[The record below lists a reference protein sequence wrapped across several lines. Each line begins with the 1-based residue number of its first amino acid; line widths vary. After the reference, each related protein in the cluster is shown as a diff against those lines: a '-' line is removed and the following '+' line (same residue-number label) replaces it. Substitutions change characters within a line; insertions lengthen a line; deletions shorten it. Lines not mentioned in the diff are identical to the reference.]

1 MLSLNYYDLFF
12 GVFKP
17 GCAILK
23 LFIQTIFVHATHVR
37 STCGVIKIRTLYECK
52 GIIFSRFVGGFFG
65 WILSTWFHQEVSCK
79 RWVNLPNSNTSKSTV
94 GIMWQTLGGGRTDV
108 RAFAHYFSQSSL
120 SWSHWW
126 QQSFVI
132 TILSIESYN
141 NSKRVS
147 TSLLYIYF

>member
-52 GIIFSRFVGGFFG
+52 GIIFSRFVGGFFWLDFVNMVSSRSVMQEMSESAKFQHFEIYCG
-65 WILSTWFHQEVSCK
+65 YHVTNTW
-79 RWVNLPNSNTSKSTV
+79 RWQNRCACFCALFFTVKSESKSLVT
-94 GIMWQTLGGGRTDV
+94 TE
-108 RAFAHYFSQSSL
+108 FCH
-120 SWSHWW
+120 HN
-126 QQSFVI
+126 
-132 TILSIESYN
+132 IEY
-141 NSKRVS
+141 R
-147 TSLLYIYF
+147 II

>member
-1 MLSLNYYDLFF
+1 MICFLVFLNLGAQFLSCLFRLYSCTPHMW
-12 GVFKP
+12 G
-17 GCAILK
+17 
-23 LFIQTIFVHATHVR
+23 

-108 RAFAHYFSQSSL
+108 CAFAHYFSQSSL
-120 SWSHWW
+120 SRSHWW

>member
-52 GIIFSRFVGGFFG
+52 GIIFSRFVGGFF
-65 WILSTWFHQEVSCK
+65 WLDFVNMVSSRSVMQEMS
-79 RWVNLPNSNTSKSTV
+79 
-94 GIMWQTLGGGRTDV
+94 
-108 RAFAHYFSQSSL
+108 
-120 SWSHWW
+120 
-126 QQSFVI
+126 
-132 TILSIESYN
+132 ESA
-141 NSKRVS
+141 K
-147 TSLLYIYF
+147 F

>member
-79 RWVNLPNSNTSKSTV
+79 R
-94 GIMWQTLGGGRTDV
+94 
-108 RAFAHYFSQSSL
+108 
-120 SWSHWW
+120 
-126 QQSFVI
+126 
-132 TILSIESYN
+132 
-141 NSKRVS
+141 
-147 TSLLYIYF
+147 